1 MQKNADKDTLNPI
14 KKSDPFSSFEL
25 SARTCLYPRFGN
37 SRVRKSAAK
46 EFKGVKTSMKSED
59 VLDIYKKTGALL
71 TGHFLLSS
79 GLHSKQYLQSAL
91 VLQHPDI
98 ATRLCAALAEHFK
111 NSRVGVVIAPA
122 LGGVFVSHETARAL
136 GVRALFAER
145 VNGELTL
152 RRGFTIKPGERVL
165 VVEDVITTGKS
176 TKETIE
182 VVKKAGGTVIAAASL
197 IDRSGGAADL
207 GVPYKSL
214 VTLTVP
220 AYTAEN
226 CPLCKA
232 GSMPIKPGSR
242 GLK

>member
-1 MQKNADKDTLNPI
+1 MT
-14 KKSDPFSSFEL
+14 SDE
-25 SARTCLYPRFGN
+25 
-37 SRVRKSAAK
+37 
-46 EFKGVKTSMKSED
+46 

-71 TGHFLLSS
+71 FGHFLLSS
-79 GLHSKQYLQSAL
+79 GLHSSQYLQSAL
-91 VLQHPDI
+91 VLQQPDI
-98 ATRLCAALAEHFK
+98 ATRVCAALAENFK
-111 NSRVGVVIAPA
+111 KGTIDAVIAPA

-145 VNGELTL
+145 VEGKLTL

-182 VVKKAGGTVIAAASL
+182 VVKNAGGVVVAAGSL
-197 IDRSGGAADL
+197 IDRSNGKAEL

-214 VTLTVP
+214 VTLDVP
-220 AYTAEN
+220 TYAPET
-226 CPLCKA
+226 CPLCKS
-232 GSMPIKPGSR
+232 GSVPVKPGSR

>member
-1 MQKNADKDTLNPI
+1 M
-14 KKSDPFSSFEL
+14 
-25 SARTCLYPRFGN
+25 
-37 SRVRKSAAK
+37 
-46 EFKGVKTSMKSED
+46 TSEQ
-59 VLDIYKKTGALL
+59 VLDVYRKTGALL

-79 GLHSKQYLQSAL
+79 GLHSEQYLQSAL
-91 VLQHPDI
+91 VLQEPDI
-98 ATRLCAALAEHFK
+98 ATRLCAALAAYFK
-111 NSRVGVVIAPA
+111 DERIEAVIAPA

-152 RRGFTIKPGERVL
+152 RRGFTIKPGERLL

-182 VVKKAGGTVIAAASL
+182 VVKRAGGVAVAAGSL
-197 IDRSGGAADL
+197 VDRSGGRADI

-214 VTLTVP
+214 VTLNVP
-220 AYTAEN
+220 TYAPDA

-232 GSMPIKPGSR
+232 GSAPVKPGSR

>member
-1 MQKNADKDTLNPI
+1 MNSDEVLN
-14 KKSDPFSSFEL
+14 
-25 SARTCLYPRFGN
+25 
-37 SRVRKSAAK
+37 
-46 EFKGVKTSMKSED
+46 
-59 VLDIYKKTGALL
+59 IYKKTGALL

-79 GLHSKQYLQSAL
+79 GLHSEQYLQSAL
-91 VLQHPDI
+91 VLQQPDI

-111 NSRVGVVIAPA
+111 NSNIQVVIAPA

-152 RRGFTIKPGERVL
+152 RRGFEIRPGERVL

-176 TKETIE
+176 TKETID
-182 VVKKAGGTVIAAASL
+182 VVKKAGGHVIAAGSL
-197 IDRSGGAADL
+197 VDRSGGKAEL
-207 GVPYKSL
+207 GGPYKSL
-214 VTLTVP
+214 VTLSVP
-220 AYTAEN
+220 TYAADA

-232 GSMPIKPGSR
+232 GSTPIKPGSR

>member
-1 MQKNADKDTLNPI
+1 M
-14 KKSDPFSSFEL
+14 
-25 SARTCLYPRFGN
+25 
-37 SRVRKSAAK
+37 
-46 EFKGVKTSMKSED
+46 TSEQ

-79 GLHSKQYLQSAL
+79 GLHSEQYLQSAL
-91 VLQHPDI
+91 VLQQPEI
-98 ATRLCAALAEHFK
+98 ATELCAALAEK
-111 NSRVGVVIAPA
+111 IKDATIEVVIAPA

-136 GVRALFAER
+136 GVRAIFAER

-176 TKETIE
+176 TKETIT
-182 VVKKAGGTVIAAASL
+182 VVRNAGGVVIAAAAL
-197 IDRSGGAADL
+197 IDRSGGKADI

-220 AYTAEN
+220 AYTPET

-232 GSMPIKPGSR
+232 GSKPVKPGSR
-242 GLK
+242 GLV

>member
-1 MQKNADKDTLNPI
+1 MKGFIMTL
-14 KKSDPFSSFEL
+14 EQ
-25 SARTCLYPRFGN
+25 
-37 SRVRKSAAK
+37 
-46 EFKGVKTSMKSED
+46 
-59 VLDIYKKTGALL
+59 VLDIYRKTGALL
-71 TGHFLLSS
+71 TGHFLVSS
-79 GLHSKQYLQSAL
+79 GLHSEQYLQSAL
-91 VLQHPDI
+91 VRQEPDV
-98 ATRLCAALAEHFK
+98 AARLCAALAEHFQ
-111 NSRVGVVIAPA
+111 GEGIEAVIAPA

-152 RRGFTIKPGERVL
+152 RRGFAIRPGERLL

-182 VVKKAGGTVIAAASL
+182 VVRRAGGVAVAAASL
-197 IDRSGGAADL
+197 VDRSGGKAEL

-220 AYTAEN
+220 TYAPEL

-232 GSMPIKPGSR
+232 GSAPVKPGSR

>member
-1 MQKNADKDTLNPI
+1 MTQD
-14 KKSDPFSSFEL
+14 E
-25 SARTCLYPRFGN
+25 
-37 SRVRKSAAK
+37 
-46 EFKGVKTSMKSED
+46 
-59 VLDIYKKTGALL
+59 VLDIYQKTGALL

-79 GLHSKQYLQSAL
+79 GLHSERYLQSAL
-91 VLQHPDI
+91 VLQQPNI

-111 NSRVGVVIAPA
+111 ASRIEAVIAPA

-152 RRGFTIKPGERVL
+152 RRGFTINPGERIL

-176 TKETIE
+176 TRETIA
-182 VVKKAGGTVIAAASL
+182 VVKKAGGVVVAAASL
-197 IDRSGGAADL
+197 VDRSGGTAEL
-207 GVPYKSL
+207 GVPYHSL
-214 VTLTVP
+214 VTLDVP
-220 AYTAEN
+220 SFTAEE

-232 GSMPIKPGSR
+232 GSTPIKPGSR

>member
-1 MQKNADKDTLNPI
+1 MTQD
-14 KKSDPFSSFEL
+14 E
-25 SARTCLYPRFGN
+25 
-37 SRVRKSAAK
+37 
-46 EFKGVKTSMKSED
+46 
-59 VLDIYKKTGALL
+59 VLDIYQKTGALL

-79 GLHSKQYLQSAL
+79 GLHSERYLQSAL
-91 VLQHPDI
+91 VLQQPDI
-98 ATRLCAALAEHFK
+98 ATRLCAALAEHFR
-111 NSRVGVVIAPA
+111 NSTIEAVIAPA

-176 TKETIE
+176 TRETIE
-182 VVKKAGGTVIAAASL
+182 VVKKAGGVVVAAASL
-197 IDRSGGAADL
+197 VDRSGGKAAL
-207 GVPYKSL
+207 GVPYKAL
-214 VTLTVP
+214 VTLDVP
-220 AYTAEN
+220 SFTALE

-232 GSMPIKPGSR
+232 GSAPIKPGSR

>member
-1 MQKNADKDTLNPI
+1 MNMT
-14 KKSDPFSSFEL
+14 SDQ
-25 SARTCLYPRFGN
+25 
-37 SRVRKSAAK
+37 
-46 EFKGVKTSMKSED
+46 
-59 VLDIYKKTGALL
+59 VLEIYKKTGALL

-79 GLHSKQYLQSAL
+79 GLHSEQYLQSAL
-91 VLQHPDI
+91 VLQQPDI
-98 ATRLCAALAEHFK
+98 AMKLCAALAERFK
-111 NSRVGVVIAPA
+111 DLNVEVVIAPA

-176 TKETIE
+176 TRETIE
-182 VVKKAGGTVIAAASL
+182 VVKKTGGAVVAAGSL
-197 IDRSGGAADL
+197 VDRSGGKADL
-207 GVPYKSL
+207 GVPYHSL
-214 VTLTVP
+214 VTLAVP
-220 AYTAEN
+220 TYASES

-232 GSMPIKPGSR
+232 GSKPIKPGSR

>member
-1 MQKNADKDTLNPI
+1 MT
-14 KKSDPFSSFEL
+14 
-25 SARTCLYPRFGN
+25 SA
-37 SRVRKSAAK
+37 
-46 EFKGVKTSMKSED
+46 D

-71 TGHFLLSS
+71 FGHFLLSS
-79 GLHSKQYLQSAL
+79 GLHSSQYLQSAL
-91 VLQHPDI
+91 VLQQPDI
-98 ATRLCAALAEHFK
+98 ATRICAALAENFK
-111 NSRVGVVIAPA
+111 KGTIDAVIAPA

-145 VNGELTL
+145 VEGKLTL

-182 VVKKAGGTVIAAASL
+182 VVKNAGGVAVAAGSL
-197 IDRSGGAADL
+197 VDRSNGKAEL

-214 VTLTVP
+214 VTLDVP
-220 AYTAEN
+220 TYTPET
-226 CPLCKA
+226 CPLCKS
-232 GSMPIKPGSR
+232 GSVPVKPGSR